1 MGMEPKGITGNIMIA
16 RIIRMQ
22 PFSRENA
29 KGLALDLVTRFH
41 PTCIDAES
49 NTRIMANGDIEV
61 FH

>member
-1 MGMEPKGITGNIMIA
+1 MGIEPKGINGRMMTA
-16 RIIRMQ
+16 RSMSME
-22 PFSRENA
+22 PLSSENT

-49 NTRIMANGDIEV
+49 STRIMANGDIGV